1 MQIHLLE
8 TSRRISG
15 GSRITHANN
24 MEEALSLE
32 LSNKEMSPSV
42 RTEIM
47 TFVPMVGAHM
57 GEGTL
62 ALSWINRTAL
72 KSIAVQDLVLE
83 PVLKG

>member
-1 MQIHLLE
+1 M
-8 TSRRISG
+8 
-15 GSRITHANN
+15 HANN

-32 LSNKEMSPSV
+32 WAIKEMSPSV

-47 TFVPMVGAHM
+47 TFFPLVGAHM

-72 KSIAVQDLVLE
+72 NSVVVQNLVLE
-83 PVLKG
+83 FVLKGWVSPGEIACIHKQ

>member
-1 MQIHLLE
+1 M
-8 TSRRISG
+8 
-15 GSRITHANN
+15 HANN

-32 LSNKEMSPSV
+32 SAIKEMSPSV

-47 TFVPMVGAHM
+47 TFVPLVGAHM

-72 KSIAVQDLVLE
+72 NSIAVQDLVLE
-83 PVLKG
+83 PVLKGWSRPVKLLAYTNNDWI